1 VGKRGPKSALELAH
15 LRESAGDG
23 LERIERAPAPYDLTD
38 AQAQLWEA
46 IVSRLPASW
55 FPVETWPL
63 LAQYVRHVDASRRVA
78 MLIEQEVNPT
88 PDADGQ
94 VPELDLNNYRRLLVM
109 QALESRAM
117 MSLATKMRL
126 TQQSTRSIAAVK
138 PLAPVAR
145 RRPWEG

>member
-63 LAQYVRHVDASRRVA
+63 LAQYV
-78 MLIEQEVNPT
+78 ENPT